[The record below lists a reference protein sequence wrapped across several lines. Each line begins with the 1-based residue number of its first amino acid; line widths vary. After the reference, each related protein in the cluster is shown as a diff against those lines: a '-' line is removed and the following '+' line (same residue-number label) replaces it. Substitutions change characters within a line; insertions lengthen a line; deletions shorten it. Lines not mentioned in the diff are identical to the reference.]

1 LEAWQLGW
9 ASFFFLAMIIDKP
22 AYTSGTDV
30 VSLADMKLFLRVDG
44 SDEDTTITA
53 LLNAAVTHISDYTN
67 RHFTGE
73 SDAKFYLEKWR
84 SASLAFGPVTRISA
98 VKYYDRSGTLQTLDV
113 SKWYAEEGTD
123 NTRRVY
129 FHDTPDLEEYNASP
143 VYLECKVGAQ
153 ESASVQTATKLLVA
167 HWFENRRAVVTTS
180 VNTVPLSVHSLLN
193 SERIIDMRQ

>member
-1 LEAWQLGW
+1 
-9 ASFFFLAMIIDKP
+9 MIIDKP

-67 RHFTGE
+67 RHFTGD

-98 VKYYDRSGTLQTLDV
+98 VKYYDRSGTLQTLDA
-113 SKWYAEEGTD
+113 SKWYAEKGQTTLGACTSTTRQTLR
-123 NTRRVY
+123 NTTHRQC
-129 FHDTPDLEEYNASP
+129 TWNARLAHKNLPPFKQQPNCLSRTGLKI
-143 VYLECKVGAQ
+143 VAQ
-153 ESASVQTATKLLVA
+153 LSRAHLLTQCPSVFTACSTASALLTCGNE
-167 HWFENRRAVVTTS
+167 HWL
-180 VNTVPLSVHSLLN
+180 P
-193 SERIIDMRQ
+193 